1 MRGDA
6 LSISHGLA
14 CPTRRL
20 NMLAASGGASLGRVK
35 DAMLDFLFRRL
46 TAADPGGVALFSAAT
61 REARQPHWYRE
72 GGVADTLDGRFAML
86 STIVALILVRLE
98 QEGERGNELSVA
110 LTERFIAVMESE
122 HREIGLGDP
131 TLGKTVRRLVGRLA
145 RRNALWRETIASA
158 HRWEESVRASL
169 DVTNAD
175 AARHDVAALKALW
188 VKLEGSSLATLCEG
202 RIG

>member
-1 MRGDA
+1 
-6 LSISHGLA
+6 
-14 CPTRRL
+14 
-20 NMLAASGGASLGRVK
+20 
-35 DAMLDFLFRRL
+35 MLDFLFRRL